1 MAPWRFL
8 TVHIKTMTVEQ
19 LVKDGQLQC
28 DALGAVLD
36 DDGLTASKPCIVLV
50 VDEEYCQCRLLLGAL
65 AGREDSNSHLMP
77 LLGIALSEFAA
88 RVMRE
93 EPEALAMMGR
103 FYGLRHERR
112 GAEKGLEAL
121 LAALE
126 GKEAENDEQ

>member
-8 TVHIKTMTVEQ
+8 TVHSKTMTVER

-50 VDEEYCQCRLLLGAL
+50 VDEEQCQCRLLLDAL
-65 AGREDSNSHLMP
+65 AGRVDYNSHLMP
-77 LLGIALSEFAA
+77 LLGVALSEFAA
-88 RVMRE
+88 RVMKE

-103 FYGLRHERR
+103 FYGLSHERR
-112 GAEKGLEAL
+112 GAKKG
-121 LAALE
+121 LAALLE
-126 GKEAENDEQ
+126 VLGGKETGDEQ